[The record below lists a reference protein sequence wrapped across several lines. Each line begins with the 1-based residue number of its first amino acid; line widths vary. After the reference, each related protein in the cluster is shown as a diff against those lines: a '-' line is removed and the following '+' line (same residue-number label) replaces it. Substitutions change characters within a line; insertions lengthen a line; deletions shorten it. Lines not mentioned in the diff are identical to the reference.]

1 MILVE
6 HLHSLMYNLC
16 IYCVQVL
23 FPLWIDLNV
32 QNVMCKSYMRRTS
45 TPYTWTQYIFKLH
58 CTQSLYNKIHVEYSN
73 VPLSSRNI
81 SCNSSSSHT
90 CTWHKHSKCHAE
102 SVWYLEID
110 LGHVTHFSSLGA
122 VESQT
127 LCDRIW
133 LVNSIRDKGD
143 KQDALIVFVHLFNN
157 LLKLIKSKN

>member
-1 MILVE
+1 
-6 HLHSLMYNLC
+6 
-16 IYCVQVL
+16 
-23 FPLWIDLNV
+23 
-32 QNVMCKSYMRRTS
+32 MCRSYTRRTS

-81 SCNSSSSHT
+81 SYNSSSSHT

-102 SVWYLEID
+102 RVRFLEID
-110 LGHVTHFSSLGA
+110 LGHATHFSSLGA